1 MRKAISSLVVV
12 SLCSSLFFTQDIIA
26 DTVYDVPINNTIKT
40 YMSYK
45 AITNHRSPQW
55 ALQTEAAND
64 ANGLRVRNGRY
75 LVAIGSGYNAPVGTD
90 IDVTLENG
98 VVLPCTV
105 GDMKGDQH
113 TDPTNR
119 WAISNNNVLEF
130 IVDQGNLNSTAR
142 SRGDIG
148 AIPGFEG
155 QVTSINVLGATS
167 EIVYDTTPITMP
179 EKPVTKETQPNVTII
194 IDDNKTVE
202 ETPSVA
208 PTVEPKTPF
217 EESVDKLLDEARDHL
232 NDVTYGVPEN
242 ISGNLQGILDNINSH
257 KDEKSE
263 EDEHHEEPE
272 VEEYIEPNVELT
284 IEHDEPKIEPQI
296 TVSIDDEEEEFE
308 VYYTTSSGATTEIE

>member
-1 MRKAISSLVVV
+1 MSGIFRKAISSLVVV

-55 ALQTEAAND
+55 ALQTEASND

-75 LVAIGSGYNAPVGTD
+75 LVAIGSGYGAPVGTD
-90 IDVTLENG
+90 IDVTLDNG

-130 IVDQGNLNSTAR
+130 IVDQGNLNSSAR

-155 QVTSINVLGATS
+155 QVRSISVLGATS
-167 EIVYDTTPITMP
+167 EVVYDTTPITMP
-179 EKPVTKETQPNVTII
+179 EEPVTEETKPNVTIVI
-194 IDDNKTVE
+194 NDEKPVE
-202 ETPSVA
+202 
-208 PTVEPKTPF
+208 PTVESKTPF
-217 EESVDKLLDEARDHL
+217 EESVDKLLDEARGHL
-232 NDVTYGVPEN
+232 DDVTYGVPEN
-242 ISGNLQGILDNINSH
+242 ISNNLQSILDNINNS
-257 KDEKSE
+257 KE
-263 EDEHHEEPE
+263 EEVEEPK
-272 VEEYIEPNVELT
+272 VEEYIEPKVELT
-284 IEHDEPKIEPQI
+284 VEHDEEQKEEPQLTI
-296 TVSIDDEEEEFE
+296 VIDDEEEEEFE